1 MKKIFT
7 TLAIILSQFS
17 YAETYNVI
25 DDTYLLENYNKTKYY
40 NLKLHILKNN
50 LENIHNIKFDDIKQ
64 KDSLIFTQY
73 NEIRNDYIKEIN
85 EDIEIAVFFISPDKA
100 VYSTNSKV
108 VNKKNNT
115 KNDLTEITLNFLN
128 DMYNPLVDFKK
139 SKVLENDF

>member
-1 MKKIFT
+1 MRKIFT
-7 TLAIILSQFS
+7 TLAIILSQLS

-50 LENIHNIKFDDIKQ
+50 LENIHSIKFDDIKQ

>member
-7 TLAIILSQFS
+7 TLAIILSQLS